1 MSTIHG
7 DAAGSPVNCEQ
18 NARGTLFRKALI
30 ASLLYQEPETLKQ
43 DVHDCSAS
51 SGATWK
57 TADAEERSSGTQD
70 YSMASSEESLEVA
83 KPIHAPLKAQSVFNH
98 HPTIM
103 GVIRN
108 GRFKCIFEFAIR
120 LSHLS

>member
-18 NARGTLFRKALI
+18 NARGTLFRKAMI

-70 YSMASSEESLEVA
+70 YSMAPSAKSLDFA
-83 KPIHAPLKAQSVFNH
+83 NQFHAHLKAHSVFNH

-103 GVIRN
+103 GDMPN
-108 GRFKCIFEFAIR
+108 GYFKYVFEFAITPA
-120 LSHLS
+120 HLS